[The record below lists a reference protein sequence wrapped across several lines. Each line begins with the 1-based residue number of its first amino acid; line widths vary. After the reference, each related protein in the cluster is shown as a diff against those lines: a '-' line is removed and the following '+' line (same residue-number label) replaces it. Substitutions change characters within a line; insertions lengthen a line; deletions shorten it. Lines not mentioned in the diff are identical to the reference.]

1 MEGLFCN
8 NCINVRQYF
17 NHALYLLSQE
27 KSQKFQIF
35 LLKILIK
42 NIPDSSDESKKEC
55 MQFNGL
61 LSKLLEETNS
71 EVAEKSGIDF
81 AELMNR
87 LI

>member
-1 MEGLFCN
+1 
-8 NCINVRQYF
+8 
-17 NHALYLLSQE
+17 
-27 KSQKFQIF
+27 
-35 LLKILIK
+35 
-42 NIPDSSDESKKEC
+42 